1 MKENSSRTKKTL
13 VNTISGIINRFG
25 KAILDFILRSVFIY
39 TLGIQY
45 TGVSSVFT
53 DILTMLS
60 LSELGISTAIATA
73 LYKPLHDKDNEKM
86 QRLMNFY
93 KSAYRYIAF
102 FIIIIGVILVP
113 FLDKIVTNVPDIK
126 ENIKIIFIFYII
138 KTAFSYLLIYKT
150 TILRADQKQYIIA
163 NKELLCFVIR
173 YVIEI
178 VFLILTKN
186 FMIYL
191 IVEIV
196 ATIIQNYI
204 ITQKAVKQYPEV
216 FEKNNNRL
224 TKTEKKKLF
233 KDIKGLSM
241 YQISATIG
249 NSIDNVLISGFIG
262 TDLVGIVSSYTLIR
276 KQIELILK
284 QFFNAVI
291 PSIGNLAAEENVD
304 KQFMIF
310 NRLFY
315 ISFFMV
321 NFCSVSMF
329 VIFNP
334 FITAWLGKNYIL
346 SEQIVFVI
354 AFDSFLYI
362 LLQAVASFR
371 NANGLFVKG
380 QFRPLCTAVI
390 NVILS
395 IVLIKQ
401 LGIFG
406 TILATI
412 IARLI
417 TQWYDPYI
425 LFKSVFNKKFIY
437 FYLKY
442 LSYILIFG
450 ISCCITY
457 MVGNIYNAENIILN
471 ILYKSI
477 CCLII
482 PNLIV
487 IICTFRTS
495 EFSFVIRTIKDKIKN
510 LKGCH

>member
-1 MKENSSRTKKTL
+1 MKENSSRTKKTMI
-13 VNTISGIINRFG
+13 NTLSGIINRFG
-25 KAILDFILRSVFIY
+25 KAILDFLLRSVFIY

-102 FIIIIGVILVP
+102 FIIIIGIILVP
-113 FLDKIVTNVPDIK
+113 FLDKIITNVPDIK
-126 ENIKIIFIFYII
+126 ENIKIIFVLYII
-138 KTAFSYLLIYKT
+138 KTAFSYLLVYKT

-163 NKELLCFVIR
+163 NKELICFFIR
-173 YVIEI
+173 YIIEI
-178 VFLILTKN
+178 LILILTKD
-186 FMIYL
+186 FMTYL

-204 ITQKAVKQYPEV
+204 ITQNAVKQYPDV
-216 FEKNNNRL
+216 FIKNNNKL
-224 TKTEKKKLF
+224 NKTEKNKLF

-241 YQISATIG
+241 YQISGTIG
-249 NSIDNVLISGFIG
+249 NSIDNILISGFIG
-262 TDLVGIVSSYTLIR
+262 TDLVGIISSYTLIR

-291 PSIGNLAAEENVD
+291 PSIGNLAAEEDTN
-304 KQFMIF
+304 KQFIIF

-315 ISFFMV
+315 ISFIMV

-334 FITAWLGKNYIL
+334 FITVWLGKNYIL
-346 SEQIVFVI
+346 GEEIVFVI

-362 LLQAVASFR
+362 LLQAVAAFR

-380 QFRPLCTAVI
+380 QYRPLITAII
-390 NVILS
+390 NVVLS
-395 IVLIKQ
+395 VVLIKR
-401 LGIFG
+401 LGVFG

-417 TQWYDPYI
+417 TQWYDPYL
-425 LFKSVFNKKFIY
+425 LFKNIFKKRFLN
-437 FYLKY
+437 FYIKY
-442 LSYILIFG
+442 LVYIMVFL
-450 ISCCITY
+450 ISCVITRY
-457 MVGNIYNAENIILN
+457 IANVYISENMIIDV
-471 ILYKSI
+471 LYKGV

-482 PNLIV
+482 PNIIV
-487 IICTFRTS
+487 VICT
-495 EFSFVIRTIKDKIKN
+495 IRTKEFLFVVNTVKEKIKDV
-510 LKGCH
+510 KGS